1 MIFQRISEI
10 DSIDILL
17 FITLGMILITKI
29 QIQQESNFLSQTGNI
44 EFGYLL

>member
-29 QIQQESNFLSQTGNI
+29 QIQQESNFLSQTW
-44 EFGYLL
+44 EY